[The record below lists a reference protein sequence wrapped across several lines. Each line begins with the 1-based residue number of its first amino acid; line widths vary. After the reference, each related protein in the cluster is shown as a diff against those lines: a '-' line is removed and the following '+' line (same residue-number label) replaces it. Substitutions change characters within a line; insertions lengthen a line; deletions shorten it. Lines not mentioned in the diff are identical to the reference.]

1 MGYVYDFHDAQSY
14 EQWWSKL
21 KVDWTVSMEFDL
33 MINLLNPAAGE
44 SILDIGC
51 GSGVSCRPLL
61 ARELN
66 VTGIDP
72 SPYMLDLSLV
82 NLGNKVDLYRG
93 FAEDLPF
100 DDNSFNHALF
110 FLSLEFVDDP
120 AAAVAEACRVAKDRV
135 FFGFLNR
142 YALKGI
148 HRRVA
153 GLSTHPTFRHAR
165 FFSIWDVKKLV
176 RSALGSVPST
186 WRTVGQLPGPSTRM
200 FRNFEQSQIVQQSPF
215 GAFAGLS
222 VTVMPKFR
230 TRPLAIRYQPQMP
243 AHLLPGA
250 ASWGSTAAGSGTRAS
265 TAKIIDFSLKKIR
278 Q

>member
-1 MGYVYDFHDAQSY
+1 MGYIYDFHDAQSY
-14 EQWWSKL
+14 EQWWSRL
-21 KVDWTVSMEFDL
+21 KDDPTAAMEFEL
-33 MINLLNPAAGE
+33 MTKLLNPVAGE

-51 GSGVSCRPLL
+51 GTGVSCHPLL
-61 ARELN
+61 AKGLN

-72 SPYMLDLSLV
+72 SPYMLDLSFV
-82 NLGNKVDLYRG
+82 NHGNKVDLYRG

-148 HRRVA
+148 HRRIV
-153 GLSTHPTFRHAR
+153 GLSRHPTFAHAR

-176 RSALGSVPST
+176 RGALGSVPST
-186 WRTVGQLPGPSTRM
+186 WRTVGQLPGPPAGM

-215 GAFAGLS
+215 GTFAGLS

-230 TRPLAIRYQPQMP
+230 TRPLAMRYHPKRP

-250 ASWGSTAAGSGTRAS
+250 ASLGTPAAGSGAGAAA
-265 TAKIIDFSLKKIR
+265 AKIIDFRDRRMSR
-278 Q
+278 